1 MTKNVCSRCG
11 YEQVVIHRKYNG
23 QRLCSS
29 CFRKSI
35 ESKVLKTIKKQKLIT
50 KGDKVLVGLSGGK
63 DSVAL
68 LKILNILKEKH
79 IIELEAVTIDEG
91 IAGYREEGVRIAIDV
106 ARELGIKHH
115 IISFNDMYDFT
126 IDKIMKI
133 EEKSDHPQHACT
145 FCGVF
150 RRQIFNQT
158 AREVNATKL
167 ATGHN
172 LDDETQSIL
181 MNYLEG
187 NVNNMVRIGYKTE
200 ARDERFTQ
208 KIKPLR
214 EIPEKEIG
222 LYVLES
228 GYEVHF
234 DGCPYAHESFRMEVG
249 DFLRETTLKHPT
261 IMYSTLKGFEKI
273 RPAIKKD
280 YMANNTG
287 QPNKTCIK
295 CGEPSSQDLCK
306 SCKFLENI
314 HEKLK
319 EEKI

>member
-1 MTKNVCSRCG
+1 MTNNVCTQCG
-11 YEQVVIHRKYNG
+11 YEHTVIHRKYNG

-29 CFRKSI
+29 CFKKSI
-35 ESKVLKTIKKQKLIT
+35 EAKVLKTIKKQKLID

-68 LKILNILKEKH
+68 LKILNILKEKR

-91 IAGYREEGVRIAIDV
+91 ISGYREEGVRIAKDV
-106 ARELGIKHH
+106 ASELKIKHH
-115 IISFNDMYDFT
+115 IISFKDKFNFT
-126 IDKIMKI
+126 IDKIMEI
-133 EEKSDHPQHACT
+133 ESKEEHPQHACT
-145 FCGVF
+145 YCGVF

-200 ARDERFTQ
+200 ARDERFTK

-228 GYEVHF
+228 GFEVHF
-234 DGCPYAHESFRMEVG
+234 DGCPYAHESFRMEIG
-249 DFLRETTLKHPT
+249 DFLREATLKHPT
-261 IMYSTLKGFEKI
+261 LMYSTLNGFEKI
-273 RPAIKKD
+273 KPAIKKD
-280 YMANNTG
+280 YMEKSTG
-287 QPNKTCIK
+287 FPNKTCVK
-295 CGEPSSQDLCK
+295 CGEPSSQDVCK
-306 SCKFLENI
+306 SCKFLDKI
-314 HEKLK
+314 K
-319 EEKI
+319 EKINGDE

>member
-1 MTKNVCSRCG
+1 MTDNVCTQCG
-11 YEQVVIHRKYNG
+11 YEHTVIHRKYNG

-29 CFRKSI
+29 CFKKSI
-35 ESKVLKTIKKQKLIT
+35 EAKVLKTIKKQKLVT

-68 LKILNILKEKH
+68 LKILNILKEKR

-91 IAGYREEGVRIAIDV
+91 IAGYREEGVRIAVDV
-106 ARELGIKHH
+106 ANELNVKHH
-115 IISFNDMYDFT
+115 IVSLNDRYNFT
-126 IDKIMKI
+126 IDKIMKL
-133 EEKSDHPQHACT
+133 EEKEEHPQNACT
-145 FCGVF
+145 YCGVF

-158 AREVNATKL
+158 AREVGATKL

-200 ARDERFTQ
+200 ARDKRFTP

-228 GYEVHF
+228 GFEVHF
-234 DGCPYAHESFRMEVG
+234 DGCPYAHESFRMEIG
-249 DFLRETTLKHPT
+249 DFLRKTTLQHPT
-261 IMYSTLKGFEKI
+261 IMYSTLNGFEKI
-273 RPAIKKD
+273 KPSIKRD
-280 YMANNTG
+280 YMKNNTEK
-287 QPNKTCIK
+287 PNKTCIK
-295 CGEPSSQDLCK
+295 CGEPSSQDICK
-306 SCKFLENI
+306 SCSFIEKI
-314 HEKLK
+314 HERLDM
-319 EEKI
+319 EE

>member
-1 MTKNVCSRCG
+1 MTRNVCTQCG
-11 YEQVVIHRKYNG
+11 YEHVVIHRKYNG

-35 ESKVLKTIKKQKLIT
+35 EGKVLKTIKKQKLIT

-68 LKILNILKEKH
+68 LKILNILKEKR

-91 IAGYREEGVRIAIDV
+91 IAGYREEGVRIAREV
-106 ARELGIKHH
+106 AEELNVKHH
-115 IISFNDMYDFT
+115 IISLEDRYNFT
-126 IDKIMKI
+126 IDRIM
-133 EEKSDHPQHACT
+133 ELEKSEEHPQHACT
-145 FCGVF
+145 YCGVF

-158 AREVNATKL
+158 ARKVNATKL

-172 LDDETQSIL
+172 LDDETQSIM

-187 NVNNMVRIGYKTE
+187 NVSNMVRIGYKTE
-200 ARDERFTQ
+200 ARDKRFTQ

-249 DFLRETTLKHPT
+249 DFIREATLNHPT
-261 IMYSTLKGFEKI
+261 LMYSILSGFEKI
-273 RPAIKKD
+273 KPAIKRD
-280 YMANNTG
+280 YMENFKG
-287 QPNKTCIK
+287 KPNKTCII
-295 CGEPSSQDLCK
+295 CGEPSSQDVCK
-306 SCKFLENI
+306 SCKFIEAIKEKMGEN
-314 HEKLK
+314 
-319 EEKI
+319 